1 MKYALL
7 LFIALIVS
15 GCVTGVGGSVDRLK
29 TVDNVDLERYAGRW
43 YEIARYQQSFERRLV
58 AVTAEYTLMK
68 NGRVR
73 VVNSGFRDALDGPYR
88 QARGTAWVPNAE
100 EPGALK
106 VSFFWPFAGDYKI
119 FALDSEEYQW
129 ALVGDDTR
137 NTLWFLARDHEL
149 SPELFDAMSELA
161 VENGYSLDKLFRVP
175 QKPR

>member
-1 MKYALL
+1 MKYLLALSISII
-7 LFIALIVS
+7 IA
-15 GCVTGVGGSVDRLK
+15 GCASDGGGSIGRLE
-29 TVDNVDLERYAGRW
+29 TVKEVDLERYAGRW

-58 AVTAEYTLMK
+58 AVTAEYTLLK

-73 VVNSGFRDALDGPYR
+73 MANSGFRDTLDGPYR
-88 QARGTAWVPNAE
+88 QARGTAWVPNAD

-129 ALVGDDTR
+129 ALVGDDSR
-137 NTLWFLARDHEL
+137 NTLWFLARDNEI
-149 SPELFDAMSELA
+149 SPELFETMSKLA
-161 VENGYSLDKLFRVP
+161 VQNGYSLEELFRVP